1 MKINPVSFGRTIKV
15 NAPLSDAKYLAN
27 LINADSVHL
36 DKKEDNST
44 QSKLQTMFYDREE
57 GEARAVRVYGESYI
71 LTGEASK
78 RAKALLEDRQFQ
90 LDAAM
95 ELYGK
100 SEMYNLVKGAEDD
113 RFEDYMKLLI
123 SETKE
128 PVSIN
133 IRKNS
138 KEVEPV
144 KNLLGLP
151 RQVIETIN
159 LEV

>member
-1 MKINPVSFGRTIKV
+1 MKINPVSFGRTVRV
-15 NAPLSDAKYLAN
+15 NAPLSDAKYLAK
-27 LINADSVHL
+27 LINSNNVPA
-36 DKKEDNST
+36 DKKEDKKA
-44 QSKLQTMFYDREE
+44 QDKLKTMFYDSKQ
-57 GEARAVRVYGESYI
+57 GKARAVEVYGQSYI
-71 LTGEASK
+71 LTGEASQM
-78 RAKALLEDRQFQ
+78 AKTLIEDRQFQ

-95 ELYGK
+95 KLYGE

-128 PVSIN
+128 PISIN
-133 IRKNS
+133 VRKGQDDI
-138 KEVEPV
+138 EQV